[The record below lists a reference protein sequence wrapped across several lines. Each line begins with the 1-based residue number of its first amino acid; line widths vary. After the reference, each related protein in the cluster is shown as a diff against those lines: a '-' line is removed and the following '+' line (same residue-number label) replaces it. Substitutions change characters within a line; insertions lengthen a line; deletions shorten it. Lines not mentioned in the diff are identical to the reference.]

1 MEATIENKVADILQR
16 MERYQTSDPTE
27 KELRSFSKELLSVR
41 RALDKIDT
49 DLRKGYR
56 YYNKYYARW
65 CEVHENERQERIEA
79 WNANRQ
85 LDMFNPL
92 NN

>member
-27 KELRSFSKELLSVR
+27 KELRSLSKDLLSVR
-41 RALDKIDT
+41 RTLDKIDT
-49 DLRKGYR
+49 DLRKGYWC
-56 YYNKYYARW
+56 YNQFYARW
-65 CEVHENERQERIEA
+65 CDAHENERQERIEA

-85 LDMFNPL
+85 LDMFMD
-92 NN
+92 

>member
-27 KELRSFSKELLSVR
+27 KELRSFSKDLLSVR

-49 DLRKGYR
+49 DLRKGYW
-56 YYNKYYARW
+56 YYNQFYARW
-65 CEVHENERQERIEA
+65 WEANEAERQERIEE
-79 WNANRQ
+79 WNACRQ
-85 LDMFNPL
+85 LNLFGDF
-92 NN
+92 

>member
-27 KELRSFSKELLSVR
+27 KELRSFSKDLLSVR

-49 DLRKGYR
+49 DLRKGYW
-56 YYNKYYARW
+56 YYNQFYARGW
-65 CEVHENERQERIEA
+65 EANEAERQERIEE
-79 WNANRQ
+79 WNACRQ
-85 LDMFNPL
+85 LNLFGDF
-92 NN
+92 

>member
-1 MEATIENKVADILQR
+1 MEATIEHKVADILQR

-49 DLRKGYR
+49 DLRKGYW

-65 CEVHENERQERIEA
+65 YEVHENERQERIEA

-85 LDMFNPL
+85 LDMFEE
-92 NN
+92 

>member
-49 DLRKGYR
+49 DLRKGYWC
-56 YYNKYYARW
+56 YNQFYARW
-65 CEVHENERQERIEA
+65 CEVHENEPQERIEA

-85 LDMFNPL
+85 
-92 NN
+92 

>member
-16 MERYQTSDPTE
+16 MENYQTSDPTE
-27 KELRSFSKELLSVR
+27 KELRSLSKDLLSVR
-41 RALDKIDT
+41 RTLDKIDT
-49 DLRKGYR
+49 DLHKGYW
-56 YYNKYYARW
+56 YYNQFYARW
-65 CEVHENERQERIEA
+65 TARHENVRQERIEA

>member
-41 RALDKIDT
+41 RAFVK
-49 DLRKGYR
+49 
-56 YYNKYYARW
+56 A
-65 CEVHENERQERIEA
+65 
-79 WNANRQ
+79 
-85 LDMFNPL
+85 
-92 NN
+92 

>member
-27 KELRSFSKELLSVR
+27 KELRSLSKDLLSVR
-41 RALDKIDT
+41 RTLDKIDT
-49 DLRKGYR
+49 DLRKGYW

>member
-27 KELRSFSKELLSVR
+27 KELRSFSKDLLSVR

-49 DLRKGYR
+49 DLRKGYW
-56 YYNKYYARW
+56 YYNQFYARW
-65 CEVHENERQERIEA
+65 WEAHEAERQERIEE
-79 WNANRQ
+79 WNACRQ
-85 LDMFNPL
+85 LNLFGDFL
-92 NN
+92 K